1 MATQLLNVYTC
12 IQFTDSKF
20 YWSNCTI
27 QSQTAC
33 AVYMTLL
40 TKHTVGNWDLSLAT
54 SGFVLH
60 VELFSWQYIYL
71 ATCTLQFLSK
81 HLLSSSIPEMTE
93 YVSHSFTETHI
104 IGLVGVVKDLDQLAV
119 ISMPSYVDMDKL
131 CSAVDQAVHLL
142 LVSDLLTQ
150 HQQASWDKGQDF
162 LRCTCYVFQ
171 VWWVT

>member
-1 MATQLLNVYTC
+1 MLN
-12 IQFTDSKF
+12 F
-20 YWSNCTI
+20 
-27 QSQTAC
+27 
-33 AVYMTLL
+33 
-40 TKHTVGNWDLSLAT
+40 
-54 SGFVLH
+54 
-60 VELFSWQYIYL
+60 FSWQYIYL

-150 HQQASWDKGQDF
+150 HQQAS
-162 LRCTCYVFQ
+162 
-171 VWWVT
+171 